1 VWRGTIAAGLVALVV
16 GAALAPGFDEREVQA
31 EDPSVW
37 ALQTA
42 TGQRFA
48 RVNTLVSELD
58 TVKTV
63 ASPTEIVQA
72 SDRLLVYSDSLGS
85 VTTVDAAL
93 PEDIDGAAE
102 TRTATPAGTDAV
114 VSSGDWVAYLTTA
127 GEVYLG
133 QVSDGSAAA
142 PRVID
147 PYEAVEVAED
157 EDRPQFRAVAVSV
170 SDDGRVVAYSPERQA
185 VLVSQAGGES
195 LDVVAVPDGP
205 DAADAQVTWAGET
218 WAVLEPETGLVW
230 LAGALEPVATG
241 SVTGARL
248 QAATSSTT
256 AIVIADE
263 FGAISVPL
271 DGAAASRVQ
280 GSTELSL
287 GQPAQPVPMPG
298 TGDVVAAW
306 LPAGTGPGTLW
317 MSTGATSALD
327 YADGTLAERRAPVLR
342 SNGSRLV
349 LNESRSGW
357 VWSVPSGELVRSSQA
372 WVASEDTAQSDADQE
387 VATQV
392 TEPRAP
398 VARDDD
404 FGVRAGRQ
412 VLLPVLLNDVDANA
426 DVLTVAPDTVEGLP
440 PEFGTVA
447 VGDDG
452 QAIVVD
458 VAADAVGTATF
469 RYAISDG
476 TADDG
481 LLSRE
486 AVVTLTVQPPD
497 VNSAPVWCGV
507 EDCAMRWPSPQVS
520 PGGTVSVD
528 VLSGW
533 VDPEGDPIY
542 LQSATTA
549 ATSGVV
555 AASPEGQV
563 FFQHTNANATAA
575 GTVPVDVTVADAYG
589 ATASRGL
596 SVSVLADPQLR
607 VEDVAVTATAG
618 VTATVDVAGQVMGA
632 RGPLTV
638 TEASMG
644 LDESAAVAVAE
655 GLVGFTFTA
664 ATAGSYLVDFAVSD
678 GVAETRAVAR
688 ITVIDP
694 EDERLSTVP
703 LTAFVRAREDATVD
717 VLAAVTNPSGHVLL
731 VSDLL
736 VDPEEGAQLSADIVG
751 HSALRLS
758 GDTPDGQPGTLGVV
772 SFEVSDGSG
781 REQARVRGEITVIL
795 LGSESPATPLAVD
808 DAITVRVGTQADI
821 EVLANDVGPAGNVVA
836 LDAGSVVAD
845 AAAGLAFPAGSRIRY
860 LAPQTPGLYE
870 ISYSAYVLG
879 YPTQLDSAR
888 VVVTVLAS
896 DTNQPPT
903 PGSLRGR
910 VASGETVRL
919 PFVGTGIDPDG
930 DTVTLRRVETQPA
943 SGSAT
948 VAPDGQSILYT
959 ADPGFSGQVS
969 FTYAVEDARGQTALG
984 TAAVGVLAADVDPRP
999 VAYSDYV
1006 QAQVGEDR
1014 RVRISPVANDID
1026 LAGGELELVDV
1037 RPDATPDSVEYAAL
1051 EGRILGLTEEL
1062 VEMSVGEEPG
1072 TSSYLYTVRNSA
1084 GSTAIGRIIVKAV
1097 REPVAD
1103 VPIVADT
1110 VLTAETRETF
1120 VSGVDVL
1127 TDKVSWGAGDADDL
1141 TLSLWGSQADL
1152 DVDGRSIS
1160 GPLPEDGRLIPFQ
1173 VDGVNFAGEEVTS
1186 YGFLKVP
1193 GEQEIRV
1200 ALKDTFEPVQVDEG
1214 ASVTFD
1220 LLNLIALPEGV
1231 EVAID
1236 PDGVAA
1242 SGSRAEGSCRYIAGT
1257 SVRYSAG
1264 QGAPYTDTCLVPVLI
1279 DGEDDPTVLPVPI
1292 TIIAEIPQPI
1302 LTGAAIEL
1310 SPGDTTTFNLTSMVS
1325 WPTGAAARPVQIEA
1339 VYRDAMFDVS
1349 REGTVLTISA
1359 RSREAIPGGADA
1371 VTVSL
1376 SSDPDTA
1383 PVSLTLEVGPAP
1395 SELPKGATVAQTCSQ
1410 ATGTGCTVSVIGG
1423 SGEVNP
1429 LPDVP
1434 LELVSVSASAA
1445 CPTVEFSITD
1455 AQAIRATWN
1464 AETPGAV
1471 CEASFVVRDAQG
1483 RLSGGDRLGS
1493 VLVDLQGFPAA
1504 PSEVRQVS
1512 FGDGTVGLAVTPGPA
1527 AAAYPALSG
1536 FAIYDGTRQVATCD
1550 AAGLCAAIAGTV
1562 NGDQRQYV
1570 ARAFNAVGESRA
1582 GVSTTAWSYAP
1593 PAVLTGASASPT
1605 RTTGAGKQVDL
1616 TFTVSDPTT
1625 REVVIT
1631 SATGQPLR
1639 HTVTGTG
1646 VQTVAGYALG
1656 SNTPQEILLT
1666 PVTVHDLPPVDGA
1679 VANGAAVS
1687 LQGNGVGRPTVTP
1700 TSTITYAQ
1708 PALTS
1713 ATVRVEIGLGGTGS
1727 QVDVGVVNGDT
1738 CTVQTAGV
1746 GAGPVD
1752 VTFTGL
1758 TPWTQQV
1765 RTVCAISRVPSA
1777 TGSFGETRADVTL
1790 QPRTQPPTPVVTAP
1804 YSVGTVC
1811 ELDGDQ
1817 ACRVPLST
1825 VTAPTFEAL
1834 TGLPAVWYEI
1844 RYFVGSPTAT
1854 TSTTSFPIA
1863 QQHNAS
1869 SAVYAK
1875 WCATVTP
1882 SYCGPAV
1889 QLAPAAGSP
1898 AYAPRVQYALCERL
1912 DGGAA
1917 SLPAPTTPA
1926 AVDLDYAYTLY
1937 DYDSQL
1943 ITGTD
1948 YTNLAYA
1955 QLSVAF
1961 GGSLTGIG
1969 PVNFPVL
1976 TCINAATPPAPAPE
1990 PPPSDDDPPSP

>member
-1 VWRGTIAAGLVALVV
+1 M

-31 EDPSVW
+31 DDPSVW

-63 ASPTEIVQA
+63 ASPTEIIQA

-85 VTTVDAAL
+85 VTTVDAAR
-93 PEDIDGAAE
+93 PEDVDGAAQ
-102 TRTATPAGTDAV
+102 TRTPTPAGTDAV
-114 VSSGDWVAYLTTA
+114 VSSGDWVAYLTTP
-127 GEVYLG
+127 GEIYVG
-133 QVSDGSAAA
+133 MVSDGTAAA
-142 PRVID
+142 PRVVD
-147 PYEAVEVAED
+147 PYREVEVAED
-157 EDRPQFRAVAVSV
+157 EDRPQFRAVAVSIG
-170 SDDGRVVAYSPERQA
+170 DDGRLVAYSADRQA
-185 VLVSQAGGES
+185 VVVSEDGGES
-195 LDVVAVPDGP
+195 LDVIALADGP
-205 DAADAQVTWAGET
+205 DAADAQVTWAGDT
-218 WAVLEPETGLVW
+218 WAVLEPETGLLW
-230 LAGALEPVATG
+230 IENLLEPVATG
-241 SVTGARL
+241 STTGARM
-248 QAATSSTT
+248 QAATPSST

-263 FGAISVPL
+263 YGAISVPL
-271 DGAAASRVQ
+271 DGGAASRVH

-298 TGDVVAAW
+298 SGDVVAAW

-317 MSTGATSALD
+317 LSNGATSALD
-327 YADGTLAERRAPVLR
+327 FADGTLAERRAPVLR

-357 VWSVPSGELVRSSQA
+357 VWSVPSGALVRSSQA
-372 WVASEDTAQSDADQE
+372 WVGDEDTAQADADRE

-398 VARDDD
+398 VARDDA

-426 DVLTVAPDTVEGLP
+426 DVLTVAADAVEGLD
-440 PEFGTVA
+440 PEFGTVSVA
-447 VGDDG
+447 DDG

-458 VAADAVGTATF
+458 VAADAQGTGTF
-469 RYAISDG
+469 AYAVTDG

-481 LLSRE
+481 LLSRQ
-486 AVVTLTVQPPD
+486 AQVALTVQPSD
-497 VNSAPVWCGV
+497 VNNPPVWCGV
-507 EDCAMRWPSPQVS
+507 DDCAMRWPSPQVS

-542 LQSATTA
+542 LRSATTA

-563 FFQHTNANATAA
+563 FFQHTNANATAS
-575 GTVPVDVTVADAYG
+575 GTVPVDVTVADALG

-596 SVSVLADPQLR
+596 TVSVLADPQLR
-607 VEDVAVTATAG
+607 VEDVAVTVTAG
-618 VTATVDVAGQVMGA
+618 VTATVDVADQVAGA
-632 RGPLTV
+632 RGPLSV

-644 LDESAAVAVAE
+644 LDESAEVSVAE
-655 GLVGFTFTA
+655 GLVGFTFLA
-664 ATAGSYLVDFAVSD
+664 ATPGSYLVDFAVAD
-678 GVAETRAVAR
+678 GVAESRAVAR
-688 ITVIDP
+688 VTVIAP
-694 EDERLSTVP
+694 EEEQLSTVP
-703 LTAFVRAREDATVD
+703 LTAFVRSREDATVD
-717 VLAAVTNPSGHVLL
+717 VLAAVTNPGGHVLL
-731 VSDLL
+731 VSELL
-736 VDPEEGAQLSADIVG
+736 VDAEDGAQLSADIVG

-781 REQARVRGEITVIL
+781 RAQARVRGEITVIL

-845 AAAGLAFPAGSRIRY
+845 EGAGLAFPAGSRIRY
-860 LAPQTPGLYE
+860 LAPQRPGEYE
-870 ISYSAYVLG
+870 IEYSAYVLG

-896 DTNQPPT
+896 DTNQAPT

-959 ADPGFSGQVS
+959 SDAGFSGQVS
-969 FTYAVEDARGQTALG
+969 FTYAVEDARGLTAIG
-984 TAAVGVLAADVDPRP
+984 TAAIGVIAADVDPRP

-1014 RVRISPVANDID
+1014 RVRISPLANDID
-1026 LAGGELELVDV
+1026 LAGGELELVGV
-1037 RPDATPDSVEYAAL
+1037 RPDAPPGSAEYDAL
-1051 EGRILGLTEEL
+1051 ADRILGLVDDR

-1072 TSSYLYTVRNSA
+1072 TYAYLYTASNAA

-1110 VLTAETRETF
+1110 VLTAETRDTF
-1120 VSGVDVL
+1120 VTGVDVL

-1141 TLSLWGSQADL
+1141 TLSLWGSQPDL
-1152 DVDGRSIS
+1152 TVDGRSIE
-1160 GPLPEDGRLIPFQ
+1160 GPLPENGRLVAFQ

-1193 GEQEIRV
+1193 GELEIRV
-1200 ALKDTFEPVQVDEG
+1200 ALRDTFEPIQVDED

-1220 LLNLIALPEGV
+1220 LLDLIALPEGV
-1231 EVAID
+1231 DVAID
-1236 PDGVAA
+1236 PNGVSA
-1242 SGSRAEGSCRYIAGT
+1242 SGSRAEASCRFIAGT

-1264 QGAPYTDTCLVPVLI
+1264 RGEPYTDTCLVPVLI
-1279 DGEDDPTVLPVPI
+1279 DGESDATVLPVPI
-1292 TIIAEIPQPI
+1292 TIIAEVPQPI

-1310 SPGDTTTFNLTSMVS
+1310 SPGDTTTFDLATMVS
-1325 WPTGAAARPVQIEA
+1325 WPPGATARQVEIA
-1339 VYRDAMFDVS
+1339 STYRDAMFDVA
-1349 REGTVLTISA
+1349 RTGTVLTITA
-1359 RSREAIPGGADA
+1359 RSREAIPGRADA

-1376 SSDPDTA
+1376 TSDTA
-1383 PVSLTLEVGPAP
+1383 TPPVSLTLEVGPAP

-1410 ATGTGCTVSVIGG
+1410 ASGTGCTVTVIGG
-1423 SGEVNP
+1423 PGEVNP

-1434 LELVSVSASAA
+1434 LELVAVSASAS
-1445 CPTVEFSITD
+1445 CPTVEFSV
-1455 AQAIRATWN
+1455 AGPGSIRATWN

-1471 CEASFVVRDAQG
+1471 CEATFAVRDAQG
-1483 RLSGGDRLGS
+1483 RLSAGDRLGS
-1493 VLVDLQGFPAA
+1493 LTIDLQGYPAA
-1504 PSEVRQVS
+1504 PAEVRQVS
-1512 FGDGTVGLAVTPGPA
+1512 FGDGTLGLAVSPGPA
-1527 AAAYPALSG
+1527 AAAYPALAG
-1536 FAIYDGTRQVATCD
+1536 FSIYDGTRQVASCD
-1550 AAGLCAAIAGTV
+1550 AAGVCTVVAGTV

-1582 GVSTTAWSYAP
+1582 AVATTAWSYSP
-1593 PAVLTGASASPT
+1593 PDSLTAVSASPT
-1605 RTTGAGKQVDL
+1605 RTTGAGRQVDL
-1616 TFTVSDPTT
+1616 SFTVTDSST
-1625 REVVIT
+1625 REVLIS

-1639 HTVTGTG
+1639 HTVAGTG
-1646 VQTVAGYALG
+1646 AQTVVGYALG
-1656 SNTPQEILLT
+1656 SNIPQEILLT
-1666 PVTVHDLPPVDGA
+1666 PVTVHPLPPVDGA
-1679 VANGAAVS
+1679 VANGAAASV
-1687 LQGNGVGRPTVTP
+1687 QANGVGRPTVTP
-1700 TSTITYAQ
+1700 TSTITYSE
-1708 PALTS
+1708 PALTG
-1713 ATVRVEIGLGGTGS
+1713 ATVRVELGLGGAGS
-1727 QVDVGVVNGDT
+1727 QIDVGVVSGDT
-1738 CTVQTAGV
+1738 CTIQTAGV
-1746 GAGPVD
+1746 GAGAVD

-1758 TPWTQQV
+1758 TPWVQQV
-1765 RTVCAISRVPSA
+1765 RTVCAVSRVPA
-1777 TGSFGETRADVTL
+1777 ITGSFGETRVDVTL
-1790 QPRTQPPTPVVTAP
+1790 QPRTQPPTPVVNTP
-1804 YSVGTVC
+1804 YSVPTTCVPVGDRAC
-1811 ELDGDQ
+1811 EVD
-1817 ACRVPLST
+1817 LSA
-1825 VTAPTFEAL
+1825 VTAPVIQSL
-1834 TGLPAVWYEI
+1834 TGLEAAWYEI

-1854 TSTTSFPIA
+1854 SSTSAFPIA

-1869 SAVYAK
+1869 AAVYAK
-1875 WCATVTP
+1875 WCSTLTP
-1882 SYCGPAV
+1882 TYCGPAV
-1889 QLAPAAGSP
+1889 QLAPSTGTP
-1898 AYAPRVQYALCERL
+1898 AYAPRVEYALCERL
-1912 DGGAA
+1912 DGGGA

-1926 AVDLDYAYTLY
+1926 AGDIGYAYALY
-1937 DYDSQL
+1937 DYDSNP
-1943 ITGTD
+1943 IPADATD
-1948 YTNLAYA
+1948 FSTLAFA

-1961 GGSLTGIG
+1961 GGRLTGIDQ
-1969 PVNFPVL
+1969 VDFPVL
-1976 TCINAATPPAPAPE
+1976 TCTNAATPPPAPE
-1990 PPPSDDDPPSP
+1990 PPASDADASSP